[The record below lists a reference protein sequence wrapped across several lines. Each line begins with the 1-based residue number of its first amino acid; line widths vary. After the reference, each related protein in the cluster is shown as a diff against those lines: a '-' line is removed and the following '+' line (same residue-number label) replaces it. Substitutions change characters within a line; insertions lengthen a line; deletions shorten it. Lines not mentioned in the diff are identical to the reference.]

1 MKKSIKF
8 LLSFLLVTTLLTA
21 CKSEQD
27 TAFVGRWAGASEE
40 GKLFNKRVLYG
51 VELELERGDLDLE
64 TVKSLSLNNSKAT
77 LSVSINGVVFINA
90 EGKWSAD
97 DKKINF
103 DFDKTE
109 VTFDKAMEGLSSS
122 FGGTSLRDF
131 ARQVEEGIA
140 DGSINLSSIA
150 IVSSSTSKIVLDLFG
165 TETTLNRVEDEG
177 EEQADNN
184 EYTLVGTVAGQPVK
198 MVLTFMQGSVTG
210 KYCYTNVNTQQWL
223 EVEGSEENGVI
234 VLTEK
239 NADGMVTGT
248 FEFNYNPVMSP
259 MVLIGSMTNYKGK
272 TYTAELTQE

>member
-103 DFDKTE
+103 DFGNPDYVNAYFECMRHQSEDDGVDFWWTDGFPE
-109 VTFDKAMEGLSSS
+109 NASAMVKA
-122 FGGTSLRDF
+122 D
-131 ARQVEEGIA
+131 I
-140 DGSINLSSIA
+140 
-150 IVSSSTSKIVLDLFG
+150 
-165 TETTLNRVEDEG
+165 
-177 EEQADNN
+177 
-184 EYTLVGTVAGQPVK
+184 P
-198 MVLTFMQGSVTG
+198 
-210 KYCYTNVNTQQWL
+210 
-223 EVEGSEENGVI
+223 
-234 VLTEK
+234 
-239 NADGMVTGT
+239 
-248 FEFNYNPVMSP
+248 
-259 MVLIGSMTNYKGK
+259 
-272 TYTAELTQE
+272 